1 MVEFVDVVS
10 AVDVV
15 DSVGIV
21 SIITDIISKQLQIN
35 MQAIQIGSK
44 AGMFEGNIEL
54 EVYDTAQLEELMNK
68 IKAASPLIKVSREDM
83 V

>member
-1 MVEFVDVVS
+1 MH
-10 AVDVV
+10 
-15 DSVGIV
+15 
-21 SIITDIISKQLQIN
+21 
-35 MQAIQIGSK
+35 AIQIGSK

-54 EVYDTAQLEELMNK
+54 EVYDTSQLEELMNK